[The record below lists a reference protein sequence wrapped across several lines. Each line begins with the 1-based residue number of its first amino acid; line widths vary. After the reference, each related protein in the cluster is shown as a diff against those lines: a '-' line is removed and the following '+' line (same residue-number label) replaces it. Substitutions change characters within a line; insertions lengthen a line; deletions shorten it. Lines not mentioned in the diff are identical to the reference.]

1 MLRRLP
7 LDVSFPKPQSLV
19 WLLSRVLMGEETQT
33 VEFREQCLWPGA
45 NSTSRARVDDSISV
59 LGYRQP
65 GYLSWL
71 SSYLQPA
78 PWKSS
83 SSGFPESFALR
94 PGENAGLEGMRGRWQ
109 KRRAGE
115 PISGCEEVHPI
126 GTRGCCGYC
135 VLGLQ

>member
-1 MLRRLP
+1 
-7 LDVSFPKPQSLV
+7 
-19 WLLSRVLMGEETQT
+19 MGEGTQT
-33 VEFREQCLWPGA
+33 VEFRERCLWPGA
-45 NSTSRARVDDSISV
+45 NLTSQARVDNSVSV

-83 SSGFPESFALR
+83 SSGFPESFAPR
-94 PGENAGLEGMRGRWQ
+94 PRENAGLEGMGGRWQ
-109 KRRAGE
+109 KQRDGE

-126 GTRGCCGYC
+126 GTRGCRGYC
-135 VLGLQ
+135 VLGLQFTNEIKMPAACLCTHT